1 MSHLSQTLERLI
13 EIISVEKL
21 VGLIEKNTNE
31 SPIISPKSN
40 ISQSNISQSNITVKD
55 YSDDIAKIQE
65 QLVAIN
71 SSLLSLSEAI
81 KNVVIGNNECKHVAN
96 SDANSDDKVVEEE
109 HIRLNIEEKVCCL
122 PTVADTIS
130 EIVDNMNDK
139 DISEA
144 KEDISEAEEE
154 EVEDISEAE
163 EEEEEVGLESDE
175 EEVEVESEDISE
187 AKEAEEEEDISKT
200 EEEEAEDISDA
211 QEEDISEAQEEDI
224 SDAKEEAEESEE
236 EVGLESDNISEANE
250 EEAKEEE
257 EANEEEEEVFE
268 IEIDDVTYYATSE
281 ENGILYAVD
290 KDGEVGKQVGIIK
303 DGEPIFS

>member
-21 VGLIEKNTNE
+21 VGLIEKNTNTNINE
-31 SPIISPKSN
+31 IPIISPKP
-40 ISQSNISQSNITVKD
+40 NITVKD

-71 SSLLSLSEAI
+71 SSLFSLSEAI
-81 KNVVIGNNECKHVAN
+81 KNVVIRNNECRPVADP
-96 SDANSDDKVVEEE
+96 DANSVAKVVEEE
-109 HIRLNIEEKVCCL
+109 HIRLNIEEKICCL
-122 PTVADTIS
+122 PTVAHAIS
-130 EIVDNMNDK
+130 ETVNIEDITDKEEEEDVSDNEVEDEEE
-139 DISEA
+139 DISETEVEA
-144 KEDISEAEEE
+144 KEEDVVESEAEEE
-154 EVEDISEAE
+154 A
-163 EEEEEVGLESDE
+163 G
-175 EEVEVESEDISE
+175 VES
-187 AKEAEEEEDISKT
+187 
-200 EEEEAEDISDA
+200 
-211 QEEDISEAQEEDI
+211 
-224 SDAKEEAEESEE
+224 
-236 EVGLESDNISEANE
+236 E

-257 EANEEEEEVFE
+257 EEAEVEEESEPEVEEESEPEVGVESEEEEIEEDDVSDNKVEAKVESKEDEEEEVFE

>member
-31 SPIISPKSN
+31 SPIISPKPN

-81 KNVVIGNNECKHVAN
+81 KNVVIGNNECKHIAN
-96 SDANSDDKVVEEE
+96 PDANTVAKVVEEE
-109 HIRLNIEEKVCCL
+109 HIRLNIEEKICCL
-122 PTVADTIS
+122 PTVANTIS
-130 EIVDNMNDK
+130 EIVENMNDK
-139 DISEA
+139 EEEDGIESEEESEDEEADIESEKDEEA
-144 KEDISEAEEE
+144 KEDISEADIESEEEAKEE
-154 EVEDISEAE
+154 EVESEEEAKE
-163 EEEEEVGLESDE
+163 EEES
-175 EEVEVESEDISE
+175 
-187 AKEAEEEEDISKT
+187 KEEEDIS
-200 EEEEAEDISDA
+200 
-211 QEEDISEAQEEDI
+211 
-224 SDAKEEAEESEE
+224 EAEESEE
-236 EVGLESDNISEANE
+236 EVGVESEEEEAKEKEAEDEEVGVESEEEVKEEEEEAISEANE
-250 EEAKEEE
+250 A
-257 EANEEEEEVFE
+257 EEEEVFE

>member
-40 ISQSNISQSNITVKD
+40 ITQSNITVKD

-81 KNVVIGNNECKHVAN
+81 KNVVIGNNECKHVTN
-96 SDANSDDKVVEEE
+96 PDTNPDAKVVEEE

-130 EIVDNMNDK
+130 EIVENMNDK

-154 EVEDISEAE
+154 EVDIESEEEEEVDIESEEAEEDISEAE
-163 EEEEEVGLESDE
+163 EEEVG
-175 EEVEVESEDISE
+175 VESEDISE
-187 AKEAEEEEDISKT
+187 AKEEETKEEEAEEEEAEEEEDVSDTKE
-200 EEEEAEDISDA
+200 EEEEAEV
-211 QEEDISEAQEEDI
+211 
-224 SDAKEEAEESEE
+224 ESEE
-236 EVGLESDNISEANE
+236 EVGVESEEEVKESE
-250 EEAKEEE
+250 EEA
-257 EANEEEEEVFE
+257 EEEEVFE

>member
-40 ISQSNISQSNITVKD
+40 ISQSNITVKD
-55 YSDDIAKIQE
+55 YSDEIAKIQE

-96 SDANSDDKVVEEE
+96 PDAKVVEEE

-144 KEDISEAEEE
+144 KEDISEAKEDISEAEEDISEAEEEE

-163 EEEEEVGLESDE
+163 EEEEEVEEEE
-175 EEVEVESEDISE
+175 EEVE
-187 AKEAEEEEDISKT
+187 EEEVE
-200 EEEEAEDISDA
+200 
-211 QEEDISEAQEEDI
+211 
-224 SDAKEEAEESEE
+224 EE
-236 EVGLESDNISEANE
+236 EVGVESEE

-257 EANEEEEEVFE
+257 AEEEDISKAEEEEAEEEEDVSEAKEEEEEAEVESEEEVGVDSEGEVKESEEEDEEVFE

>member
-31 SPIISPKSN
+31 SPIISPKPN
-40 ISQSNISQSNITVKD
+40 ITQPIITQPNISQSNITVKD

-96 SDANSDDKVVEEE
+96 PVTNPVANPDAKVVEEE

-139 DISEA
+139 EA
-144 KEDISEAEEE
+144 KEEE

-163 EEEEEVGLESDE
+163 EEEEEVEEEE
-175 EEVEVESEDISE
+175 EEVEEEEVDLESEEEEEVELESEDISE
-187 AKEAEEEEDISKT
+187 AKEVEEAKEKEAES
-200 EEEEAEDISDA
+200 EEEAE
-211 QEEDISEAQEEDI
+211 EEDISEANEEVEEEDI
-224 SDAKEEAEESEE
+224 SEANEEAEESEE
-236 EVGLESDNISEANE
+236 EAKEEDISEAN
-250 EEAKEEE
+250 
-257 EANEEEEEVFE
+257 EEEEVFE

>member
-31 SPIISPKSN
+31 SPIISPK
-40 ISQSNISQSNITVKD
+40 SNISQSNITVKD

-81 KNVVIGNNECKHVAN
+81 KNVVIGNNECKYVAN
-96 SDANSDDKVVEEE
+96 PDTNPDAKVVEEE

-154 EVEDISEAE
+154 EEEAEAE
-163 EEEEEVGLESDE
+163 EEEVGIESEED
-175 EEVEVESEDISE
+175 EEVELESEDISE
-187 AKEAEEEEDISKT
+187 AKEEVELES
-200 EEEEAEDISDA
+200 
-211 QEEDISEAQEEDI
+211 EDISEAKEVEE
-224 SDAKEEAEESEE
+224 SKEKEAEESEE
-236 EVGLESDNISEANE
+236 EVEEEDISEANE
-250 EEAKEEE
+250 EEEEVEESEEEVEEEDISEANEE

>member
-40 ISQSNISQSNITVKD
+40 ITQSNITVKD

-81 KNVVIGNNECKHVAN
+81 KNVIIGNNECKHVTN
-96 SDANSDDKVVEEE
+96 PDTNPDAKVVEEE
-109 HIRLNIEEKVCCL
+109 HIRLNIEEKICCL
-122 PTVADTIS
+122 PTVANTIS

-154 EVEDISEAE
+154 EVDIESEEEEEVDIESEEEAEEDISEAE
-163 EEEEEVGLESDE
+163 E
-175 EEVEVESEDISE
+175 DISE
-187 AKEAEEEEDISKT
+187 AKEEEAEEEEAEEEDISKA
-200 EEEEAEDISDA
+200 EEEEAEE
-211 QEEDISEAQEEDI
+211 EEDVSE
-224 SDAKEEAEESEE
+224 AKEEEEEAEVESEE
-236 EVGLESDNISEANE
+236 EVGVESEEEVKESE
-250 EEAKEEE
+250 EEA
-257 EANEEEEEVFE
+257 EEEEVFE

>member
-40 ISQSNISQSNITVKD
+40 ITQSNITVKD

-96 SDANSDDKVVEEE
+96 SDAKVVEEE

-122 PTVADTIS
+122 PTVANTIS

-144 KEDISEAEEE
+144 KEDISEAKEDISEAEE

-163 EEEEEVGLESDE
+163 EEEEEVEE
-175 EEVEVESEDISE
+175 EEVE
-187 AKEAEEEEDISKT
+187 EEEVE
-200 EEEEAEDISDA
+200 
-211 QEEDISEAQEEDI
+211 
-224 SDAKEEAEESEE
+224 EE
-236 EVGLESDNISEANE
+236 EVGVESEE

-257 EANEEEEEVFE
+257 AEEEDISKAEEEEAEEEEDVSEAKEEEEEAEVESEEEVGVDSEGEVKESEEEDEEVFE